1 MSLGVMPVLRHVVVT
16 AMHVRS
22 AGRWSVRWW
31 SLLTRVEV
39 VLRGSSCRR
48 ALVVDGGTCCQ
59 MWGKLELF
67 GCTWWSARHSREA
80 GLRGMRRI
88 YAQPMSLTITSELVK
103 VTLCPAVAISWTQTR
118 AVLKRLG
125 TMEAEY
131 EPMWAISFTDSV
143 SMLPYRIEVP
153 EEGWTDVVLSMRR
166 RRGDVV
172 IIAPLSITAL
182 GSCGDR
188 WIGLGAVFG
197 GLLRVWG
204 R

>member
-1 MSLGVMPVLRHVVVT
+1 
-16 AMHVRS
+16 
-22 AGRWSVRWW
+22 
-31 SLLTRVEV
+31 
-39 VLRGSSCRR
+39 
-48 ALVVDGGTCCQ
+48 
-59 MWGKLELF
+59 
-67 GCTWWSARHSREA
+67 
-80 GLRGMRRI
+80 MRRI
-88 YAQPMSLTITSELVK
+88 YAQPMSLTFTSELVK
-103 VTLCPAVAISWTQTR
+103 VTLRPAVPISWTQTR
-118 AVLKRLG
+118 AVLKRSG

-188 WIGLGAVFG
+188 WICLGAVLG